1 MEPGIRRTVAGGI
14 LVGMVVGMAS
24 VLLTHFVLI
33 IRYGSFF
40 IQEPNTP
47 VLILE
52 VVLLVVCIAFAGGY
66 LATGLLQKPGK
77 RQKDT
82 GETR

>member
-33 IRYGSFF
+33 IRHGSFF

-52 VVLLVVCIAFAGGY
+52 VVLLVVCIAFAVGY
-66 LATGLLQKPGK
+66 LATGLLSKPGK
-77 RQKDT
+77 RHADT
-82 GETR
+82 GNTS

>member
-1 MEPGIRRTVAGGI
+1 MGPGIRRTVAGAV

-24 VLLTHFVLI
+24 VLLTHFLQI
-33 IRYGSFF
+33 IRHGAFF

-52 VVLLVVCIAFAGGY
+52 VVLLVVCIAFAVGY
-66 LATGLLQKPGK
+66 LVTGLLGKPGGY
-77 RQKDT
+77 R
-82 GETR
+82 